1 MSVSPLVF
9 LGEDNPQD
17 VYLIK
22 MAMVEHGLDC
32 DLQVSRHGAEMLH
45 CLAKITESYLAPRL
59 IILDLNLPRHDGLE
73 ILSYVRGRN
82 DLANIPVV
90 ILTSSDSPKDTRA
103 AMQFGATEYIRKP
116 SSLPD
121 FLKIGAV
128 FRSLLYQKEHQ
139 LLHGA

>member
-22 MAMVEHGLDC
+22 LAMVEHGIDC
-32 DLQVSRHGAEMLH
+32 DLQVSRHGAEMLQ
-45 CLAKITESYLAPRL
+45 CLAQITESYLAPQL

-73 ILSYVRGRN
+73 ILSYVRARN

-103 AMQFGATEYIRKP
+103 AVQFGATEYIRKP

-128 FRSLLYQKEHQ
+128 FRSLLYQKEHKVQ
-139 LLHGA
+139 SMP

>member
-17 VYLIK
+17 VYLIR
-22 MAMVEHGLDC
+22 MALIEHGIDC
-32 DLQVSRHGAEMLH
+32 DLQVSRHGADMLQR
-45 CLAKITESYLAPRL
+45 LGKITESYLAPQL

-73 ILSYVRGRN
+73 ILSYVRARN
-82 DLANIPVV
+82 DLATIPVV

-103 AMQFGATEYIRKP
+103 AVQSGATEYIRKP

-128 FRSLLYQKEHQ
+128 FRSLLFQREHK
-139 LLHGA
+139 LLYMR